1 MIDLARCW
9 AARALVA
16 ALPLVG
22 LAACA
27 TPTLIDHVGIEP
39 ERPPDAPPRVLDRTA
54 RLQCAPFARQAS
66 GIQIYG
72 NANTWWRQAA
82 GRYPRSNV
90 PAPGSVLVLRGYH
103 NPGRGHVAVVTAVV
117 SSRVIRVDQANW
129 LNGGEITVALCF
141 GFLYIAMRGAGPYS
155 VDAWLAARRK

>member
-1 MIDLARCW
+1 GGRRSTAPTAGLAGSKAGRRGRGEGRTRELGGWRPLPGPVKSQAGVLTICQGRRLKIGHQMIDLARCW

-82 GRYPRSNV
+82 GR
-90 PAPGSVLVLRGYH
+90 
-103 NPGRGHVAVVTAVV
+103 
-117 SSRVIRVDQANW
+117 
-129 LNGGEITVALCF
+129 
-141 GFLYIAMRGAGPYS
+141 
-155 VDAWLAARRK
+155 